1 MSHFF
6 LIRFVSSIRGHNCKN
21 LRHRCCIFYSSS
33 FVQKFCFKENTDI
46 GTNCVGKHVAD
57 YPSKILNL
65 FGTMASD
72 FHKHSA
78 THMPQNLHG
87 HKMISKKYSTIF
99 LPENFNQ
106 I

>member
-1 MSHFF
+1 
-6 LIRFVSSIRGHNCKN
+6 
-21 LRHRCCIFYSSS
+21 
-33 FVQKFCFKENTDI
+33 
-46 GTNCVGKHVAD
+46 VGKHAAD

-87 HKMISKKYSTIF
+87 YTKKYSATF
-99 LPENFNQ
+99 LPENFNE

>member
-1 MSHFF
+1 
-6 LIRFVSSIRGHNCKN
+6 
-21 LRHRCCIFYSSS
+21 
-33 FVQKFCFKENTDI
+33 
-46 GTNCVGKHVAD
+46 VGKHAAD

-65 FGTMASD
+65 CGTMASD
-72 FHKHSA
+72 FQKHSA

-87 HKMISKKYSTIF
+87 YKTISKKYSMTF